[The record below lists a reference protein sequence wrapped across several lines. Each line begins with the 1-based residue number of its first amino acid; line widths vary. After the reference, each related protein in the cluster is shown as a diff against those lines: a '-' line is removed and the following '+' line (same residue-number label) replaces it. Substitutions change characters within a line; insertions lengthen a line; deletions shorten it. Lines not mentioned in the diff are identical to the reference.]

1 MKKRYLISL
10 IPLVIS
16 AGCMILYKAI
26 GSSVAEDGTL
36 IELFFLI
43 PIAWLFFIVAVVAGI
58 ILGIMGVVRKN
69 QAEKKA

>member
-1 MKKRYLISL
+1 
-10 IPLVIS
+10 
-16 AGCMILYKAI
+16 MILYKTF

-36 IELFFLI
+36 IEPFFLI

-58 ILGIMGVVRKN
+58 TLGIMGVVRKN

>member
-1 MKKRYLISL
+1 
-10 IPLVIS
+10 
-16 AGCMILYKAI
+16 MILYKAI